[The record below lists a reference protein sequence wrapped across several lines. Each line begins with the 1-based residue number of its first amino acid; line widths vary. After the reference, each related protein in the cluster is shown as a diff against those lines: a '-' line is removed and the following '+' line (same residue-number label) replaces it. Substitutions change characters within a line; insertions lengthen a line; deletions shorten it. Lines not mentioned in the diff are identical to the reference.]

1 MMLCQDVRRQCGCG
15 FLEMV
20 VSLLIVLQLHV
31 QEPGLEKYHTE
42 THNLEVS
49 LKCPL

>member
-1 MMLCQDVRRQCGCG
+1 M
-15 FLEMV
+15 FL
-20 VSLLIVLQLHV
+20 QPHV

-49 LKCPL
+49 LKCPPLSERFGKIAEILQSYF

>member
-1 MMLCQDVRRQCGCG
+1 M
-15 FLEMV
+15 F
-20 VSLLIVLQLHV
+20 LQLHV

-49 LKCPL
+49 LKRPPLSEKFSNIAEILQSYF